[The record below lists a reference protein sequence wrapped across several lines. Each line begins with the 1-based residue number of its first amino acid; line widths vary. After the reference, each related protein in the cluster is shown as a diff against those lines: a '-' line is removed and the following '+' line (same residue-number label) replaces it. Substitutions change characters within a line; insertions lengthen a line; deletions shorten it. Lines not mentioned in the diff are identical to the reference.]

1 MGRSSLRNTSGF
13 TLLEVLIVVTIVS
26 ALLAMTALV
35 VPGVIALAKAD
46 SGSSQL
52 MAALRTAREQAV
64 TERRN
69 VTIAFVAPNRL
80 EVRRDDVGVN
90 GAGDIIV
97 TGQTL
102 VGTTILEQGME
113 FVRFVPDVP
122 DTPDGFAPI
131 GDAIEFTGG
140 QPWQFTSEGTLVS
153 QSGDV
158 VNGSVFVGRPNEPLT
173 SRALTLFGAT
183 ALLREWKWNGATW
196 TE

>member
-80 EVRRDDVGVN
+80 EVRRDDLGVN